1 MLAEIITFAGIV
13 CAGVLTQGEAER
25 ELSQWIVGPRFVPG
39 TSRRNCPY
47 QGLGSWAP
55 GAGLTD
61 ICISFELGTQ
71 SIYLLVLTESAWR
84 HPGGLR
90 TVIHFRSCIS

>member
-13 CAGVLTQGEAER
+13 CAGVLTQGEAGR

-39 TSRRNCPY
+39 TSTRNCSY
-47 QGLGSWAP
+47 QGPGSWAP

-61 ICISFELGTQ
+61 ICISFSLA
-71 SIYLLVLTESAWR
+71 SW
-84 HPGGLR
+84 GLR
-90 TVIHFRSCIS
+90 AFTCWRLQRQHGVTQEV